1 MVTFETRGESAV
13 HDMRAEQSTLRA
25 TLGYIFYKATLGPPT
40 LSYSECDFLSRGNC
54 VTVPVSLC
62 LYLGQSYI

>member
-40 LSYSECDFLSRGNC
+40 LS
-54 VTVPVSLC
+54 
-62 LYLGQSYI
+62 